1 MQHVANEES
10 NEVAIQ
16 TDQNDQQDQQQEQE
30 PDEESNHQ
38 DTQWKPSV

>member
-1 MQHVANEES
+1 MPVVQHVANEEP

-38 DTQWKPSV
+38 DT